1 MFMKKKNK
9 KSYVLLAL
17 FALIGIT
24 IGYAVLSTT
33 LNINGK
39 STISKNTWDVHFDNI
54 NVTDESVEAVKLPTI
69 EDDTT
74 VDFEIALNM
83 PGDFYEFT
91 VDVVNNG
98 TIDAMI
104 ESINKT
110 PILTEEQAKYLDYTI
125 TYQNNLEITS
135 KQLVKKDESVRLKV
149 RVEIRKDIDPSDL
162 PEVGDVL
169 YLSFTANYQQAD
181 ETGISVSDNG
191 VAIK

>member
-9 KSYVLLAL
+9 KSYVWLAV

>member
-9 KSYVLLAL
+9 KSYVWLAL

-125 TYQNNLEITS
+125 TCQNNLEITS

>member
-9 KSYVLLAL
+9 KSYVWLAV

-104 ESINKT
+104 GSINKT

-191 VAIK
+191 VAIR

>member
-9 KSYVLLAL
+9 KSYVWLAL

-162 PEVGDVL
+162 PEVGEVL